1 MGNSRSL
8 WCLPLCIR
16 VMIAVNATLSGQH
29 PQHQRKMQS
38 NPFLTPPL
46 PSPPITW
53 KIGHSYSTPS
63 PTTSSKCS
71 PSLYNI
77 FINHLRPVQPPP
89 PKHQLYHEGNPAI
102 PESHNLHSPSS
113 WSLLA
118 YNSEILLI
126 KDPTSLHITSLYI
139 VIQPLIPFRA
149 GLGVGALHS
158 WAMENLTGTDAMKIS
173 NLSAL
178 PS

>member
-8 WCLPLCIR
+8 WCLPLCIG

-29 PQHQRKMQS
+29 PQHQRKMHS
-38 NPFLTPPL
+38 NPFLTPP
-46 PSPPITW
+46 SPLLLSPEKLVTSTHPPPQPHHLNVPPPYITFLLITW
-53 KIGHSYSTPS
+53 DQS
-63 PTTSSKCS
+63 
-71 PSLYNI
+71 N
-77 FINHLRPVQPPP
+77 PP

-126 KDPTSLHITSLYI
+126 KDPSSLHITSLYI

-158 WAMENLTGTDAMKIS
+158 WAVENLTGTDAMKIS